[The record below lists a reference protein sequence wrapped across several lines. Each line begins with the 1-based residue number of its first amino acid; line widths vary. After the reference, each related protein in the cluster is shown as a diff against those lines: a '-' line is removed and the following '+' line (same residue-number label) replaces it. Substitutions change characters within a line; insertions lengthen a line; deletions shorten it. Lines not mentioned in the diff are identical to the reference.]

1 MQHTCSSARDEPLS
15 AFVFAKDLPW
25 FSWDIALGLLVPGVS
40 WGAVSRC
47 PGVLEAPKGHPALE
61 VSAFRMG
68 GKWDGWSPS
77 RAAGVGGGLRGVA
90 TLWATGISDKP
101 PSVREAFH
109 GAFGVPVRTSASLI
123 SSTIT
128 AC

>member
-47 PGVLEAPKGHPALE
+47 PGVLEAPKGHPALLRYQPSGW
-61 VSAFRMG
+61 VGNGMG
-68 GKWDGWSPS
+68 GALPEQRGL
-77 RAAGVGGGLRGVA
+77 GGGSGGWL
-90 TLWATGISDKP
+90 
-101 PSVREAFH
+101 PSGQQESVTNL
-109 GAFGVPVRTSASLI
+109 PVSGKHFMGPLVSQSEHLPH
-123 SSTIT
+123 
-128 AC
+128 

>member
-15 AFVFAKDLPW
+15 AFLFAKDLPW

-68 GKWDGWSPS
+68 GKWDEWSPS
-77 RAAGVGGGLRGVA
+77 RAAERGGGGVSGGW
-90 TLWATGISDKP
+90 L
-101 PSVREAFH
+101 PSEQQESVTNL
-109 GAFGVPVRTSASLI
+109 PVSGKHFMGPLVSQSEHLPH
-123 SSTIT
+123 
-128 AC
+128 